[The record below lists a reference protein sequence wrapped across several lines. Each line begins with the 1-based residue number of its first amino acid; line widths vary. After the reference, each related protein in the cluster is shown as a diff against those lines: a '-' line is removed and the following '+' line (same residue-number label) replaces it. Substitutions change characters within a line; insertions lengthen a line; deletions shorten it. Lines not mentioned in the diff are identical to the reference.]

1 MTKPGGK
8 RMFRQILVAGIAG
21 GAIAFVLSAMQN
33 TVLPAGAPRAMPE
46 QPAIL
51 AALRK
56 IPEAGF
62 YFFPGRGL
70 SRSMTA
76 EQRAEVQTEYLRLFR
91 EGPVGVVAYSPGGTE
106 FHFGR
111 QLAVQFALSVIAAII
126 AATILAM
133 MVTTTT
139 YAGRLGI
146 MCLLGVFAFG
156 YLEPQYWNWYGFP
169 ANYTIARVFGGV
181 ATWTISGAAM
191 AAIVR

>member
-1 MTKPGGK
+1 MTTPEGK
-8 RMFRQILVAGIAG
+8 RMFRQILGAGVTG
-21 GAIAFVLSAMQN
+21 GVIAFILSAMQN
-33 TVLPAGAPRAMPE
+33 AVLPAGAPRAMPE

-51 AALRK
+51 AALRT
-56 IPEAGF
+56 IPRAGF

-76 EQRAEVQTEYLRLFR
+76 EQQAEAQTDYRRLFR
-91 EGPVGVVAYSPGGTE
+91 EGPVGVVAYSPGGNE

-111 QLAVQFALSVIAAII
+111 QLAVQFALSLIAALI

-139 YAGRLGI
+139 YVGRVGI

-156 YLEPQYWNWYGFP
+156 YLEPQYWNWYEFP
-169 ANYTIARVFGGV
+169 TSYTISRVFGGV
-181 ATWTISGAAM
+181 ATWTISGSVM

>member
-1 MTKPGGK
+1 MAQPAPKN
-8 RMFRQILVAGIAG
+8 MFRRILAAGMTG
-21 GAIAFVLSAMQN
+21 GIIVFGLSAMQN
-33 TVLPAGAPRAMPE
+33 AVLPSGAPRAMPE

-51 AALRK
+51 AALRA
-56 IPEAGF
+56 IPQAGF

-76 EQRAEVQTEYLRLFR
+76 EQRAAVQTDYMRLFR
-91 EGPVGVVAYSPGGTE
+91 EGPVGIVAYSPGGTE

-111 QLAVQFALSVIAAII
+111 QLGVQFALSVIAALI

-133 MVTTTT
+133 TVTTTT
-139 YAGRLGI
+139 YGGRVGI

-156 YLEPQYWNWYGFP
+156 FLEPQYWNWYGFP
-169 ANYTIARVFGGV
+169 ATYTLTRVFGGV
-181 ATWTISGAAM
+181 ATWTISGTAM

>member
-1 MTKPGGK
+1 MTQPGGK
-8 RMFRQILVAGIAG
+8 NMFRQILVAGVTG
-21 GAIAFVLSAMQN
+21 GVIVFVLSALQN
-33 TVLPAGAPRAMPE
+33 AVLPAAEPKAMPD

-51 AALRK
+51 AALRS
-56 IPEAGF
+56 IPQAGF

-70 SRSMTA
+70 SRSMTP
-76 EQRAEVQTEYLRLFR
+76 EQKTAAQTDYLRLFR
-91 EGPVGVVAYSPGGTE
+91 EGPVGVVAYSPGGSE

-111 QLAVQFALSVIAAII
+111 QLAVQLLLSLIAAL
-126 AATILAM
+126 AAASILAV

-139 YAGRLGI
+139 YGGRVGI
-146 MCLLGVFAFG
+146 MCLLGIFAFG

-169 ANYTIARVFGGV
+169 ATYTITRVFGGV

>member
-1 MTKPGGK
+1 
-8 RMFRQILVAGIAG
+8 MFRQILVAGVTG
-21 GAIAFVLSAMQN
+21 GLIAFVLSAMQN
-33 TVLPAGAPRAMPE
+33 AVLPAGAPRAMPE
-46 QPAIL
+46 HSAIL
-51 AALRK
+51 AALRT
-56 IPEAGF
+56 IPQAGF

-76 EQRAEVQTEYLRLFR
+76 KQKAAVQTEYLGLFR
-91 EGPVGVVAYSPGGTE
+91 DGPVEVVAYSPGGTE

-111 QLAVQFALSVIAAII
+111 QLAVQFALSVIAALI

-139 YAGRLGI
+139 YGGRVGI

-169 ANYTIARVFGGV
+169 ATYTITRVFGGV
-181 ATWTISGAAM
+181 ATWTISGAVM